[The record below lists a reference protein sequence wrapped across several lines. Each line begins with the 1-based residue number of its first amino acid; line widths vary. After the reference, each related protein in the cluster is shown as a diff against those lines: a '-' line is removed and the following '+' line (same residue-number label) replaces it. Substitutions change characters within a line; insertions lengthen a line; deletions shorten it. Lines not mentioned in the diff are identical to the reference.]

1 MNLGAALVMAYLLAE
16 TLEDL
21 GVFDG
26 NTTTTTTTTA
36 PTWEDIQGR
45 LKFGFGL

>member
-1 MNLGAALVMAYLLAE
+1 MNLGAALVMAYLLTE

-21 GVFDG
+21 GAFKPP
-26 NTTTTTTTTA
+26 TTA
-36 PTWEDIQGR
+36 PTRETLEGR